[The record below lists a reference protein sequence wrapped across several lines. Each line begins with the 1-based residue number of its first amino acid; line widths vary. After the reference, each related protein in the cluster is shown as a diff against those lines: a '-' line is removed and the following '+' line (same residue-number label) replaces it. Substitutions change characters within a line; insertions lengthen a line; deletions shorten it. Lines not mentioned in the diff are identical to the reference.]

1 MVMEK
6 REGLREGAK
15 RVLDAAA
22 RERRQRKAL
31 ELLEQD
37 NHIEEPQSDIKSTKR
52 PHFGDEDEHLSAFTR
67 KKKRRLSTVRSRG
80 RKTLEILLDEE
91 YQATKGGTTGPCY
104 FTAASP
110 PSRLPCRKFCNVCGF
125 KGIYNCVICSI
136 PCCSRKCFEIH
147 TDTRC
152 MKWVT

>member
-1 MVMEK
+1 MEK
-6 REGLREGAK
+6 REGLREAPR

-37 NHIEEPQSDIKSTKR
+37 NHIDEPQSDVKLTKR
-52 PHFGDEDEHLSAFTR
+52 PHFGDEDDDPVSAQKK
-67 KKKRRLSTVRSRG
+67 KKKRRVSSMRSRG
-80 RKTLEILLDEE
+80 RKTLELLLDEE

-104 FTAASP
+104 FTAAAP

-125 KGIYNCVICSI
+125 KGIYNCVVCHIPYCSK
-136 PCCSRKCFEIH
+136 KCYEIH
-147 TDTRC
+147 ADTRC
-152 MKWVT
+152 MKWVA